1 MRATLKLIRFPLFT
15 TALADSAAG
24 YMIAVRAA
32 SDLDAAT
39 VLLLA
44 GASAFLYCAG
54 MALND
59 VADRG
64 RDCTLHPGRPIPSG
78 EIGTRHA
85 AVTGAVLLL
94 AGCGCAAAIG
104 PGALTVAGAIAFL
117 ILLYDFSLKRFRLT
131 GPVTMGLVRAGN
143 MAMGMTAARPLLT
156 IEEFDLMWLMWL
168 ALIFGYITL
177 ATLLSTCEEG
187 RAPRPA
193 LLAILAA
200 IGLLICVPPATASRI
215 QPEGAAFAVILLAV
229 LAWRAAVLLRR
240 PTAAEISATVGFLIL
255 GIVPLDASILLA
267 MDLPISCMAI
277 LALLPIS
284 LLGLWSFKRV

>member
-24 YMIAVRAA
+24 YMIAVRVA

-78 EIGTRHA
+78 AIGTRHA
-85 AVTGAVLLL
+85 AMTGAVLLL

-156 IEEFDLMWLMWL
+156 IDEFDLMWVV
-168 ALIFGYITL
+168 LIFGYITL

-200 IGLLICVPPATASRI
+200 IGLLICVPPAAASRI
-215 QPEGAAFAVILLAV
+215 QPEGVAFAVILLAV

-240 PTAAEISATVGFLIL
+240 PTTAEISATVGFLIL
-255 GIVPLDASILLA
+255 GIVPLNASILLA